1 MSKRKYLFS
10 LKNINIQKINEKYGL
25 YSLQN
30 DTIPDNTTKIDDL
43 NIIKKTPDVVSF
55 LDESKKNRI
64 CSVSMIFFK
73 NSKGL
78 DKNTTYKCF
87 WDRHDIPKN
96 IYPIGCPIKYIPSR
110 VSKTYFSEL
119 SRENYTITEPVS
131 KNKKEALKESGDTRI
146 KIKGKEHYQTDGIFC
161 SFNCCL
167 SFLDSSEN
175 INNTIYRYSKPLLY
189 QMYKEVNNGEELELM
204 QAPHWRML
212 NPFGGNLT
220 IEKFR
225 ESFNKILYVDHGIF
239 QISIGR
245 LYEDQIKL

>member
-30 DTIPDNTTKIDDL
+30 DTIPENSTTIDDL
-43 NIIKKTPDVVSF
+43 NIIKKTPEVVSF
-55 LDESKKNRI
+55 LDESKKNRL

-73 NSKGL
+73 NKSL
-78 DKNTTYKCF
+78 DKNTVYKCF
-87 WDRHDIPKN
+87 WDKHDIPSN
-96 IYPIGCPIKYIPSR
+96 IYPIGCPIKYVPSR

-119 SRENYTITEPVS
+119 SRENYTISEQVT
-131 KNKKEALKESGDTRI
+131 KNKKEDLKKSGDSRI
-146 KIKGKEHYQTDGIFC
+146 KIKGKDHYQTDGIFC

-167 SFLDSSEN
+167 AFLESSEN
-175 INNTIYRYSKPLLY
+175 INNTIYRYSKSLLY
-189 QMYKEVNNGEELELM
+189 QMYGDVNGEDNLEIIP
-204 QAPHWRML
+204 APHWRTL
-212 NPFGGNLT
+212 KSFGGNLS
-220 IEKFR
+220 INEFR
-225 ESFNKILYVDHGIF
+225 DSFNKILYVDHGII